1 MAEISNLL
9 SHFSAMCHN
18 ICVKPDEGYNLS
30 GLLRALYA
38 EAITLYF
45 QRGYYRRLA
54 LSRELRIVPA

>member
-1 MAEISNLL
+1 MKAT
-9 SHFSAMCHN
+9 
-18 ICVKPDEGYNLS
+18 ICWA
-30 GLLRALYA
+30 LLRALYA